1 MPDFSKLDRP
11 ALHALIQEMV
21 LDRAASVTVKQ
32 LADIERAAFR
42 RGAEA
47 MREAAARECW
57 AVSDE
62 MADRNDML
70 SEQGTAQSC
79 ATRIRVLRIAEDN
92 P

>member
-11 ALHALIQEMV
+11 ALHALVREMV
-21 LDRAASVTVKQ
+21 LDRAAGVTVEQ

-47 MREAAARECW
+47 MREAAAQLVIREVEGW
-57 AVSDE
+57 
-62 MADRNDML
+62 MQLGL
-70 SEQGTAQSC
+70 SGD
-79 ATRIRVLRIAEDN
+79 IRDLPIPEDK

>member
-11 ALHALIQEMV
+11 ALHAIVQEMV
-21 LDRAASVTVKQ
+21 LDRAAGVTVEQ

-47 MREAAARECW
+47 MREAAAQLVIREVEGW
-57 AVSDE
+57 
-62 MADRNDML
+62 MQLGL
-70 SEQGTAQSC
+70 SGD
-79 ATRIRVLRIAEDN
+79 IRDLPIPEDK